1 MLPLVVKVIMNMIL
15 EIPIKEIEG
24 RHVGARSFRMKLKMK
39 DNDTK
44 ESEVLDC
51 SSSPTFLVLQMAG

>member
-1 MLPLVVKVIMNMIL
+1 MLLLVVKVIMNMIL
-15 EIPIKEIEG
+15 EMPIKEIEG
-24 RHVGARSFRMKLKMK
+24 RHVSARSSRMKLKMK

-44 ESEVLDC
+44 ESEVLDY